1 MDRKIDF
8 LLTIKLYELRRN
20 NLEDLTLAQLKEAAF
35 AVKWPQG
42 LPEHLYQ
49 VAQDIEELNYYDIT
63 SYFGRQ
69 SRQLDYK
76 FDTLEGGLYEKE

>member
-42 LPEHLYQ
+42 LPEHLYAREAVQ
-49 VAQDIEELNYYDIT
+49 KRRAE
-63 SYFGRQ
+63 R
-69 SRQLDYK
+69 
-76 FDTLEGGLYEKE
+76 